1 VRLAAWPE
9 IRVMVAGLLAIGLIA
24 GWTGRYL
31 AAQGSPL
38 PAGKH
43 VELVIGRCII
53 CHSLEVVS
61 QQRQDRAGWE
71 AIVDR
76 MMVYGAPIAPD
87 EKDPILEYLVTHFGS

>member
-1 VRLAAWPE
+1 MTVT
-9 IRVMVAGLLAIGLIA
+9 GLLTIGFIA
-24 GWTGRYL
+24 GWMASYL
-31 AAQGSPL
+31 AAQASPL

-76 MMVYGAPIAPD
+76 MIVYGAPIAPD
-87 EKDPILEYLVTHFGS
+87 EKDWILEYLVTHLGS